1 MDPLAVIGEIQSKV
15 GHVLA
20 TSLIV
25 LGLVIMFKLY
35 RKKKPILFGAVMTF
49 TGIVTLLLGAQL
61 DSLSHKTKIYN
72 ELGGASVVGEA
83 ALL

>member
-15 GHVLA
+15 GYVLA
-20 TSLIV
+20 ISLLI
-25 LGLVIMFKLY
+25 LGPIIMFKSY
-35 RKKKPILFGAVMTF
+35 RKNKPILFGIVMMF
-49 TGIVTLLLGAQL
+49 TGVVTLLLGL
-61 DSLSHKTKIYN
+61 LVDWLSHKTKIYN